1 MSELPLRLYL
11 QGSLVLDGVP
21 YENQETVAYEF
32 ISQVSYITLRFSS
45 TITNYN
51 HIKRSVTF
59 SDHDNFSYA
68 GIFLVRGRN
77 FGLKS
82 TVGRNYIDN
91 RNPRANDML

>member
-45 TITNYN
+45 TITS
-51 HIKRSVTF
+51 IKRSLISF
-59 SDHDNFSYA
+59 GHANFSYA

-82 TVGRNYIDN
+82 TVGRNHIDN

>member
-45 TITNYN
+45 TITITIPSYQE
-51 HIKRSVTF
+51 KS
-59 SDHDNFSYA
+59 SDHDSFSYA